1 MSTKDIARKV
11 AIVGI
16 GSSDYHTLYKNPDPT
31 RTREEMAIDV
41 MRQALDDCGL
51 KRSDIDGLVTGGTSG
66 YEDFGY
72 RSGLTDVRYLA
83 DYPVAGRMC
92 ASALFSAAM
101 AVHNG
106 VSDYCFLF
114 NSVAFK
120 SLAMKF
126 DMAGQYG
133 GDAASTGPL
142 YNEVYGMASPGAL
155 YALAFTRYQ
164 AMYGGTEADL
174 GEIAVQIRNHGA
186 LNPQAIFQKTHT
198 IEDYLKSRYIAK
210 PLRLLDYCLVNDGCA
225 GYIITSA
232 ERAKDLK
239 QKPVYLASFAQRVTL
254 RPQYVD
260 PDFWVEACGVL
271 KKDLFEPAGL
281 TLKDIQS
288 LSVYDNF
295 SLSVLWGLEGFGF
308 APKGQGLQW
317 LKNGGISLGGKLP
330 TNTSG
335 GMLAEA
341 YLQGWN
347 NIVEITKQLRGT
359 ADKRQIKDVKNILY
373 YGLSAVPNG
382 LIFSNE
388 A

>member
-142 YNEVYGMASPGAL
+142 YNEVYGMASPGAREKKAATVSASCL
-155 YALAFTRYQ
+155 GGRPERRLASCSAARSAGARLARLAAT
-164 AMYGGTEADL
+164 AAGLAAAAGVAAEEEEEEEEEAAAD
-174 GEIAVQIRNHGA
+174 GEAAGFGA
-186 LNPQAIFQKTHT
+186 LSM
-198 IEDYLKSRYIAK
+198 D
-210 PLRLLDYCLVNDGCA
+210 
-225 GYIITSA
+225 
-232 ERAKDLK
+232 
-239 QKPVYLASFAQRVTL
+239 
-254 RPQYVD
+254 
-260 PDFWVEACGVL
+260 CG
-271 KKDLFEPAGL
+271 G
-281 TLKDIQS
+281 S
-288 LSVYDNF
+288 
-295 SLSVLWGLEGFGF
+295 
-308 APKGQGLQW
+308 
-317 LKNGGISLGGKLP
+317 
-330 TNTSG
+330 
-335 GMLAEA
+335 
-341 YLQGWN
+341 
-347 NIVEITKQLRGT
+347 
-359 ADKRQIKDVKNILY
+359 
-373 YGLSAVPNG
+373 
-382 LIFSNE
+382 
-388 A
+388 